1 MEMVFEQSFMLI
13 KTITI
18 MLFSIITV
26 TYNAEKVLERTIL
39 SVLNQ
44 TYSQIEYIIVD
55 GNSSDKTKVLIEQ
68 YAFGISC
75 RISEPDRG
83 LYDAMNK
90 GLCMATGDYVWF
102 LNAGDTLHSKTTV
115 EEIVRGL
122 PLTTEIPDIIY
133 GETSLVNMDEQFV
146 APRRLKAPR
155 GLTWRS
161 FSMGMLVCHQ
171 SFIVKRSMAPS
182 YDLRYRLV
190 ADFDWCI
197 RCLMLAKYVH
207 NTRLILS
214 NFLTE
219 GLSSQKRKASLKE
232 RFRIM
237 SHYYGLLPTIFHHVW
252 FAVRFYAAKL
262 LGRQV

>member
-1 MEMVFEQSFMLI
+1 
-13 KTITI
+13 

-44 TYSQIEYIIVD
+44 TYPQLEYIIVD
-55 GNSSDKTKVLIEQ
+55 GNSSDKTKAIIEQ
-68 YAFGISC
+68 YAAGISMW
-75 RISEPDRG
+75 ISEPDRG

-90 GLCMATGDYVWF
+90 GLRMATGDYVWF
-102 LNAGDTLHSKTTV
+102 LNAGDTLHSKATI
-115 EEIVRGL
+115 EEAVRSI
-122 PLTTEIPDIIY
+122 PLAATAPDVIY
-133 GETSLVNMDEQFV
+133 GETNLMNMDEKFI
-146 APRRLKAPR
+146 APRRLKAPKT
-155 GLTWRS
+155 LTWRS

-171 SFIVKRSMAPS
+171 SFIVKRSIAPA
-182 YDLRYRLV
+182 YNLRYLLT

-197 RCLMLAKYVH
+197 RCLKRAKHIH
-207 NTRLILS
+207 NTHLILS

-237 SHYYGLLPTIFHHVW
+237 SQCYGLLPTIFRHVW
-252 FAVRFYAAKL
+252 FALRFYAAKL
-262 LGRQV
+262 LGRQI